1 MNFLKIIL
9 YPFVPVYTFVINLRN
24 KFFDD
29 GIFKSKSVPVK
40 VVSVGNLTVGGSG
53 KTPMVIYLTTM
64 LKKFDKKPGVLSRG
78 YGRNTN
84 GYLFVSDGEE
94 IFTTVEKCGDEIYH
108 TALHCKVPAAVS
120 ENRVVGANKF
130 LHDANVNI
138 IILDDAFQH
147 RWIKRDADLLLVEQQ
162 FLVSDNS
169 LNRKLLPTGLL
180 REPFSSIKRADAV
193 IINRKFSDKKE
204 IPDEFKK
211 YFIDKAIFTSHY
223 KAISFVDVMKHTV
236 YELKDFEG
244 QHSLVVSGIANS
256 YSFLNILRQTNVN
269 TTNKMIFRDHKEYTL
284 KEVQQIRKRFYST
297 NAYSVVTTQK
307 DAVKLIKFAKEFDD
321 IDVFYLEI
329 EMQMDEPQKFE
340 DYILQKIK

>member
-1 MNFLKIIL
+1 MNWLKIIL

-24 KFFDD
+24 KFFDIE
-29 GIFKSKSVPVK
+29 IFKSKVVPVK

-53 KTPMVIYLTTM
+53 KTPMVIYLTAM
-64 LKKFDKKPGVLSRG
+64 LKKYDKKPGVLSRG
-78 YGRNTN
+78 YGRKTK
-84 GYLFVSDGEE
+84 GYLYVSNGEE

-108 TALHCKVPAAVS
+108 TAIQCKVPAAVC
-120 ENRVVGANKF
+120 ENRVLGANKF
-130 LHDANVNI
+130 LHDARINTIV
-138 IILDDAFQH
+138 LDDAFQH
-147 RWIKRDADLLLVEQQ
+147 RWINRDVDLFLVEQH

-169 LNRKLLPTGLL
+169 LNRNLLPTGLM

-193 IINRKFSDKKE
+193 IINRKFSE
-204 IPDEFKK
+204 RQELPDVFEK
-211 YFIDKAIFTSHY
+211 YFKDKTIFTSHY
-223 KAISFVDVMKHTV
+223 KAISFVDVMKHTI

-244 QHSLVVSGIANS
+244 QHSLVVSGIANP

-269 TTNKMIFRDHKEYTL
+269 TTNKIIFRDHKEYTL
-284 KEVQQIRKRFYST
+284 KEVKQIRKRFYST

-307 DAVKLIKFAKEFDD
+307 DAVKLSKFAKEFDD

-329 EMQMDEPQKFE
+329 EMQMDEQKKFE

>member
-9 YPFVPVYTFVINLRN
+9 YPFVPVYAFVINLRN

-64 LKKFDKKPGVLSRG
+64 LKKFAKKPGVLSRG
-78 YGRNTN
+78 YGRNTK
-84 GYLFVSDGEE
+84 GYLYVSDGEE

-130 LHDANVNI
+130 LHDANVNT

-147 RWIKRDADLLLVEQQ
+147 RWIKRDADLLLFEQQ

-169 LNRKLLPTGLL
+169 FNRKLLPTGLM

-223 KAISFVDVMKHTV
+223 KAISFVDVMKHTI

-329 EMQMDEPQKFE
+329 EMQMDEQQKFE
-340 DYILQKIK
+340 DYILQKIN